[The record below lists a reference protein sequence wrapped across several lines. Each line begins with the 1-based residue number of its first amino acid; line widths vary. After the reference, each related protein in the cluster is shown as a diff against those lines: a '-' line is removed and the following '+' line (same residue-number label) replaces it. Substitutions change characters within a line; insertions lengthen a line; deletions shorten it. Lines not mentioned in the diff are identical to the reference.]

1 MKTGLFVKLNAI
13 VLSICLLVCAVS
25 CVQMVR
31 VYASEQAYETE
42 NQELSQE
49 YISET
54 DNNESNENYE
64 SNESEIITES
74 EPETYDYYDEV
85 DPFDYNL
92 TCYTPNLSF
101 GTVYEG
107 DYIDD
112 INFAIVN
119 IGSNTFPLTW
129 DEFDS
134 STAFYIMPSIIG
146 DDTDIDPG
154 DQISFIVG
162 VEDGLKPGKYSARYV
177 FYSANDI
184 RQHHIVQV
192 NVSLTVKAAA
202 PYITSI
208 EVTPDRVTVPT
219 GKSYQFRA
227 NVNGGNNYNPNVIW
241 SVTGNY
247 SSGTKVDSSGTLN
260 VASDETASTMA
271 VIATSVQDSSFYNSA
286 IVNVQSIDHL
296 VSIEADPSSGG
307 AIVGGGAVRNGG
319 SVKVSASPNNN
330 YKFLGWYEGA
340 SLLSTSPQFT
350 LNDITS
356 DRRLVARFERATC
369 YVKTRVN
376 NSDGGTI
383 TESGNVNYGGNYT
396 ITAKAKNGYSFAGF
410 VEDNKTISTANS
422 IQLNNITSDR
432 VITAVFNR
440 VRYTVNINVSPQ
452 DTGTFEGA
460 GTYDRGSKVV
470 IKYRAYDGYE
480 FAGWILNGQ
489 IVSYDNDY
497 VIKSLEN
504 DLNFTASFRKKAA
517 KTFKIGSAVTN
528 EGGAIIPSGEYTV
541 QQGGSVTY
549 NIVPV
554 AGYKIRHVYVDGQYV
569 GAIAT
574 YTFNNVGASHT
585 IAATFDKIETAQPKQ
600 SNTQKSVSETKQTA
614 SASTGKTTEYNEKT
628 ASQGAVPE
636 QTIISED
643 SAQQASSL
651 DADVYAEDTY
661 IPAQD
666 NESMNML
673 EVQSYTNPNSII
685 ARHGLDEETV
695 RNLIHDNSEMALLK
709 EAYESGMIRVTVNNS
724 YADNIQETSE
734 GLYISNP
741 TITNFET
748 VVSATL
754 TEDEKLAA
762 FAGSPILFNVS
773 ITDNSDI
780 VDDATK
786 DVMKAK
792 IGYKP
797 VSYFDFFIMKSI
809 DGNTEILTRTGAE
822 LVVVLPI
829 PEKYRKAGRNFSII
843 RNHNGTVDILADL
856 DDNPDTITF
865 KTDKFSEYS
874 IAYQTIST
882 NQLVLRVT
890 IIMLIALVLAAICY
904 TNLWIYRHRARKE
917 RNNFR

>member
-1 MKTGLFVKLNAI
+1 MRTSILLKINAI
-13 VLSICLLVCAVS
+13 LLSISLLVCALS
-25 CVQMVR
+25 CIQIVK
-31 VYASEQAYETE
+31 VYASEEVY
-42 NQELSQE
+42 
-49 YISET
+49 
-54 DNNESNENYE
+54 
-64 SNESEIITES
+64 
-74 EPETYDYYDEV
+74 ETYDQDNEEIQFDYVENEDDYDNSDDDDIVFTNDEV

-92 TCYTPNLSF
+92 ICYTPNLSF
-101 GTVYEG
+101 GTEYEG

-112 INFAIVN
+112 ISFSIVN
-119 IGSNTFPLTW
+119 IGNNTFPLTW
-129 DEFDS
+129 DEFDP
-134 STAFYIMPSIIG
+134 STAFYIMPTLIG
-146 DDTDIDPG
+146 GDTYIDPG
-154 DQISFIVG
+154 NQMSFVLG
-162 VEDGLKPGKYSARYV
+162 VESGLKPGNYSARYV

-184 RQHHIVQV
+184 RQHHVVQV
-192 NVSLTVKAAA
+192 NVTLTIKAAD

-208 EVTPDRVTVPT
+208 EVTPDRVTVPV
-219 GKSYQFRA
+219 GKTYQFKA
-227 NVNGGNNYNPNVIW
+227 NVTGGNGFSNQVIW
-241 SVTGNY
+241 SITGNY
-247 SSGTKVDSSGTLN
+247 SSDTRIDSSGTLK
-260 VASDETASTMA
+260 VSSDESASTFA
-271 VIATSVQDSSFYNSA
+271 VIATSAQDSSFYNSA

-296 VSIEADPSSGG
+296 VSIEANPTNGG

-330 YKFLGWYEGA
+330 FKFLGWYEGS

-350 LNDITS
+350 LSDITS
-356 DRRLVARFERATC
+356 DRRLVAKFERQTC
-369 YVKTRVN
+369 YVRTRVN
-376 NSDGGTI
+376 NNDGGTV

-422 IQLNNITSDR
+422 IQLNNITYDR
-432 VITAVFNR
+432 DITAVFNR
-440 VRYTVNINVSPQ
+440 VRYNVNVNVSPQ
-452 DTGTFEGA
+452 DTGTADGA

-470 IKYRAYDGYE
+470 LKYRAYDGYE
-480 FAGWILNGQ
+480 FAGWVLNGQ
-489 IVSYDNDY
+489 IVSYDNEY
-497 VIKSLEN
+497 TINNLEN
-504 DLNFTASFRKKAA
+504 DLNFTASFRKKAV

-528 EGGAIIPSGEYTV
+528 EGGAIVPSGEYTV

-554 AGYKIRHVYVDGQYV
+554 AGYKIRHVYVDGQYIGAV
-569 GAIAT
+569 GS

-600 SNTQKSVSETKQTA
+600 NNTQKAVVEKSTSQ
-614 SASTGKTTEYNEKT
+614 SASTGKTTEYNETT
-628 ASQGAVPE
+628 ANQGAIPKQEIVDE
-636 QTIISED
+636 S
-643 SAQQASSL
+643 SAQTAASV
-651 DADVYAEDTY
+651 DEKEYAEDTY
-661 IPAQD
+661 IPAQE
-666 NESMNML
+666 NESMNPI
-673 EVQSYTNPNSII
+673 EVQSYSNPNSII

-709 EAYESGMIRVTVNNS
+709 EAYESGMIRVTVNNT
-724 YADNIQETSE
+724 YAENPQETSE
-734 GLYISNP
+734 GLYISKP

-773 ITDNSDI
+773 ITDNTDI
-780 VDDATK
+780 VDENTK
-786 DVMKAK
+786 DLMKSK

-797 VSYFDFFIMKSI
+797 FSYFDFFIMKSI

-829 PEKYRKAGRNFSII
+829 PAKYQKANRKFCVI

-856 DDNPDTITF
+856 DDYPDTITF

-874 IAYQTIST
+874 LAYQTIST
-882 NQLVLRVT
+882 NKLVLRVI
-890 IIMLIALVLAAICY
+890 IIMLIALLLAAICY

-917 RNNFR
+917 RNSYK